1 MLQCNPFLYKDGT
14 MLELGTKFL
23 LAYLVGSIMGSL
35 VVGYFRGGVD
45 IRTMGSGNAG
55 STNALRTQGWLFAL
69 GVMVI
74 DVGKGT
80 IAAGVIP
87 DLSLPHVPEDPYISR
102 TWLMLCCAAASVLGH
117 VWPIGQH
124 FKGGKGAATLIGTLT
139 VIAPILIL
147 PVLLVWAW
155 FLVMFGYVGLAT
167 MAASVAVPAYLLLT
181 GLPDDQPLII
191 YTLAMSGFMIFSH
204 RMNIQR
210 MRAGT
215 EPKNTRLMLFR
226 RSRSS

>member
-1 MLQCNPFLYKDGT
+1 

-23 LAYLVGSIMGSL
+23 LAYFVGSIMGSL

-55 STNALRTQGWLFAL
+55 STNALRTQGWFFAL
-69 GVMVI
+69 GVIAI
-74 DVGKGT
+74 DVGKGAA
-80 IAAGVIP
+80 AAGFIP
-87 DLSLPHVPEDPYISR
+87 GLSLPYIAEDPYISR
-102 TWLMLCCAAASVLGH
+102 TWLMLCCAAASVIGH

-124 FKGGKGAATLIGTLT
+124 FKGGKGAATLMGTLA
-139 VIAPILIL
+139 VIAPILIF

-167 MAASVAVPAYLLLT
+167 MAASVGVPIYLLVT
-181 GLPDDQPLII
+181 RFPEDQPLTIDALF
-191 YTLAMSGFMIFSH
+191 LAGFMVFSH
-204 RMNIQR
+204 RINIQR

-215 EPKNTRLMLFR
+215 EPRNTRLMIFR
-226 RSRSS
+226 RSRSN

>member
-1 MLQCNPFLYKDGT
+1 

-23 LAYLVGSIMGSL
+23 LAYFVGSIMGSL

-55 STNALRTQGWLFAL
+55 STNALRTQGWFFAL
-69 GVMVI
+69 GVIAI
-74 DVGKGT
+74 DVGKGAA
-80 IAAGVIP
+80 AAGFIP
-87 DLSLPHVPEDPYISR
+87 GLSLPYIAEDPYISR
-102 TWLMLCCAAASVLGH
+102 TWLMLCCAAASVIGH

-124 FKGGKGAATLIGTLT
+124 FKGGKGAATLMGTLA
-139 VIAPILIL
+139 VIAPILIF

-167 MAASVAVPAYLLLT
+167 MAASVGVPIYLLIT
-181 GLPDDQPLII
+181 RFPEDQPLTI
-191 YTLAMSGFMIFSH
+191 YALVLAGFMVFSH
-204 RMNIQR
+204 RINIQR

-215 EPKNTRLMLFR
+215 EPRNTRLMIFR
-226 RSRSS
+226 RSRSN